1 MGMDVMGNN
10 PISERGEYFRNNVW
24 WWRPLWDYCCY
35 VDSSLGERV
44 PYGHSNDGD
53 GLKTAEECQALA
65 RLLLEKLENG
75 EALAYIKERDKAIA
89 ELEWDTCRLCEG
101 SGIRADK
108 VGVEG
113 GMPDKELPEDIALL
127 VGRTKGTCNGCRGF
141 GKTEPWES
149 HYPLNEE
156 NIREFAGF
164 LQDCGGFSIC

>member
-1 MGMDVMGNN
+1 M
-10 PISERGEYFRNNVW
+10 
-24 WWRPLWDYCCY
+24 
-35 VDSSLGERV
+35 
-44 PYGHSNDGD
+44 
-53 GLKTAEECQALA
+53 
-65 RLLLEKLENG
+65 LEKLENG

-101 SGIRADK
+101 SGIRTDK